1 MFEIITLP
9 VLCIGITFVLAII
22 ALRIKDWWFE
32 PSPELVTLALQ
43 KSLHRLQT
51 PDFAAVE
58 RHFGHP
64 LPECLLALHADK
76 QELMRSDFFVART
89 EDDADNECWEIA
101 YYQPVD
107 ERSVRN
113 PSPGREGYF
122 AFAIDGIGNDYLID
136 PKEDD
141 PAVLFRDDVTGEV
154 TGVCDRFT
162 EFMKW
167 PRFRS

>member
-1 MFEIITLP
+1 MFEILVVP
-9 VLCIGITFVLAII
+9 VIYIGITVVLAMI
-22 ALRIKDWWFE
+22 ALRLKDWWFE

-43 KSLHRLQT
+43 QLLHRLQT

-58 RHFGHP
+58 QHFGHP

-76 QELMRSDFFVART
+76 QELMRSDFFVAPA

-107 ERSVRN
+107 EQSVRN
-113 PSPGREGYF
+113 TSPGMEEYF
-122 AFAIDGIGNDYLID
+122 AFAIDGIANDYLND

-154 TGVCDRFT
+154 TRVGDRFT

-167 PRFRS
+167 PRFRN